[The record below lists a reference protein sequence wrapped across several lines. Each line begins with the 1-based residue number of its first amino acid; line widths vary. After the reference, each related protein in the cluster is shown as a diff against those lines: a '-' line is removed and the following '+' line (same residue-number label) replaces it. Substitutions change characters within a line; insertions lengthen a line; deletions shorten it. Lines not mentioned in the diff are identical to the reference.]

1 MRAFYT
7 MYVLLILATLAG
19 GVPYTL
25 SGSYDSY
32 DLCEAARRAAR
43 DDLAKSGAAIEQ
55 QSCKKKPQ

>member
-1 MRAFYT
+1 
-7 MYVLLILATLAG
+7 MYALLILATLAG

-43 DDLAKSGAAIEQ
+43 DDLVKSGAAIEQ